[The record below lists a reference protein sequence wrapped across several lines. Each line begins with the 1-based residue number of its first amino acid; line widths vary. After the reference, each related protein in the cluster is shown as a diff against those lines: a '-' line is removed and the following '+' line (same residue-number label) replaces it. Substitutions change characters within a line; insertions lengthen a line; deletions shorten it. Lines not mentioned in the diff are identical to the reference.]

1 MTFKT
6 IFLVLFL
13 FLCIANSVSYY
24 QLYDYNYIDYD
35 YQGEGEHSNH
45 GYGEHTTEKSET
57 EFDAGYYR
65 CKFCNYKKREE
76 KSLSWKVTANVLEGI
91 RRFTSPQTDLNFLTI
106 VTIGVR
112 AKKKV
117 ANLK

>member
-35 YQGEGEHSNH
+35 YQGEHSNH
-45 GYGEHTTEKSET
+45 GYEEHTPEKSET

-112 AKKKV
+112 AKKKLE
-117 ANLK
+117 NLK